1 MRSLVA
7 RASTASS
14 SEAVEL
20 LREALLLVN
29 GPPFDAVGYD
39 WAHRDQD
46 VAEASA
52 LIEQTTEQ
60 LVDLALDAGL
70 VDVAREAIVRG
81 LRGLPGNE
89 ELYRCRM
96 RVEHRAGNL
105 AGVTA
110 AYEELVTYLA
120 DLETEPS
127 PSTVALF
134 HDLVRPAGR
143 H

>member
-7 RASTASS
+7 RAAAASS

-20 LREALLLVN
+20 LREALMLVN

-39 WAHRDQD
+39 WAYRDQD
-46 VAEASA
+46 VAEAST
-52 LIEQTTEQ
+52 LIEQATEL
-60 LVDLALDAGL
+60 LVDHALEAGL
-70 VDVAREAIVRG
+70 VDVARDAVVRG

-96 RVEHRAGNL
+96 RVEHRASNL

-120 DLETEPS
+120 DLDTEPS
-127 PSTVALF
+127 PATAALF

-143 H
+143 R